1 MVKIEFI
8 GDTLAEVFEK
18 VANALSEYAG
28 DKAVPDKKKKATK
41 KKDVVK
47 TKSEEAIPENEEAVD
62 YKALRKE
69 AKAVSL
75 NLAKAKGASTQIK
88 ALLADEYGVTNAK
101 DIPDGSLEGY
111 LEKLKALEEELDH
124 AS

>member
-1 MVKIEFI
+1 MIELTFK
-8 GDTLAEVFEK
+8 GSSLAEVFE
-18 VANALSEYAG
+18 NMRQALGES
-28 DKAVPDKKKKATK
+28 DKKKKVAK
-41 KKDVVK
+41 KKESVK
-47 TKSEEAIPENEEAVD
+47 TKPEEDIPENEEAVD

-69 AKAVSL
+69 ARSISL
-75 NLAKAKGASTQIK
+75 TLAKAKGASTQIK

-101 DIPDGSLEGY
+101 DIPDESLERY